1 MNGTIKQIRRTNGDI
16 RWRVTVPNG
25 RGGSRRK
32 EFLSG
37 KLAGEYLS
45 RWRKD
50 QATQGKV
57 FSSLTETEQS
67 VLIAAYW
74 RSVDG
79 NYNLLDAVTHHEKH
93 LTDLVSN
100 QRLLDE
106 ALSEYITDC
115 VKRGLKKR
123 SVDSNQNAIQPFVA
137 LHPQLTVDD
146 VNDQHL
152 SEFIASKPEWSARSV
167 NNFVVRIGSFF
178 RWCVDRGWSN
188 SVPIKKSHKRM
199 VEYTSP
205 DVWSV
210 DEIDRILKT
219 AYRIDKATAA
229 LLAVQ
234 IFAGL
239 RPAEAQERDRSGF
252 DSVDFEA
259 GELWVLGKVARKKR
273 IVKISPN
280 LKAWLEAS
288 GDWRQENVR
297 GYLDH
302 VREKSG
308 VRWSHDITRHS
319 FASYHLAFHE
329 DAAKTAFEMGHSGNS
344 QVLWQHYRNV
354 VRKADAERFWN
365 ILPPLHGTDSE
376 NKLNHTTR

>member
-1 MNGTIKQIRRTNGDI
+1 MNGAIKQITRTNGDI

-25 RGGSRRK
+25 RGDSRRK
-32 EFLSG
+32 EFRSED
-37 KLAGEYLS
+37 LAENFLAQ
-45 RWRKD
+45 WRKD
-50 QATQGKV
+50 QANQGKV
-57 FSSLTETEQS
+57 FACLTETEQS
-67 VLIAAYW
+67 VLVAAYQ

-79 NYNLLDAVTHHEKH
+79 NYNLLDAVTHYEKH
-93 LTDLVSN
+93 LTDLVSD
-100 QRLLDE
+100 QRMLDE
-106 ALSEYITDC
+106 AFEIYISDC
-115 VKRGLKKR
+115 IKRGLKNR
-123 SVDSNQNAIQPFVA
+123 SVDSNQNTIRPFVA
-137 LHPQLTVDD
+137 LHPQLTVDA
-146 VNDQHL
+146 VTEKHL

-178 RWCVDRGWSN
+178 RWCVDRGWAN
-188 SVPIKKSHKRM
+188 SVPVKKSHKRK
-199 VEYTSP
+199 VDYVSP
-205 DVWSV
+205 DVWQV
-210 DEIDRILKT
+210 DEVEQILKT
-219 AYRIDKATAA
+219 AYIEDKATAA

-239 RPAEAQERDRSGF
+239 RPAEAQERDRSGM
-252 DSVDFEA
+252 DRVDFDA

-280 LKAWLEAS
+280 LRAWLEAC
-288 GDWRQENVR
+288 GGWRQENVR
-297 GYLDH
+297 RNLDN

-354 VRKADAERFWN
+354 VRRADAEKFWN
-365 ILPPLHGTDSE
+365 ILPPS
-376 NKLNHTTR
+376 N